1 MTYRYERLTWQEARR
16 AAEEGRVCI
25 LPVGSV
31 EQHGPHLPMDVD
43 MRIPTEIAL
52 AVGKANPD
60 SVLVLPPICYGYT
73 SHVMDF
79 PGTINTN
86 YGTFIE
92 AVLDVIRS
100 LAYHGFRRVVLLN
113 GHGSN
118 TPCLDIAARRGN
130 LETTATC
137 AFVSWW
143 QLLTI
148 DKAFLQQWRQ
158 SIFPG
163 GCSHAC
169 ELETSLYLHIDESAV
184 RTGPHRGRSELDAD
198 GGFRGGSHVGG
209 PVRRRRR
216 VGHHL
221 DQPALAGRRVRP
233 GQAGDQ
239 GERRARLPG
248 SVPAT
253 GAAGRPFEDDGAAAP
268 NGAPRRRADAA
279 AVEGAAAVASC

>member
-184 RTGPHRGRSELDAD
+184 RTDLIEDDLSSMPTEGFAAEAMWVDLFAAGAVSVTTWTSRRS
-198 GGFRGGSHVGG
+198 R
-209 PVRRRRR
+209 
-216 VGHHL
+216 
-221 DQPALAGRRVRP
+221 AGVF
-233 GQAGDQ
+233 GQARLATKEK
-239 GERRARLPG
+239 GERAFQEACRQLGRLADHLRTTELPPRTEHHG
-248 SVPAT
+248 AVPMPPPWKE
-253 GAAGRPFEDDGAAAP
+253 RPL
-268 NGAPRRRADAA
+268 
-279 AVEGAAAVASC
+279 